1 MVRSAGSKQ
10 RGYFV
15 GIGKAR
21 FGPVVE
27 ELDLRIQTSKV
38 LVHYELHLLVQCDLL
53 LRQLIGSR
61 IVLADLGAKEF
72 LLRVGLMAPVRLDP
86 FLYLPV
92 AVLDNAN
99 ALIVL
104 AVLVGDLLLDET
116 NLLGEVLD
124 TIDPVVEDQAGV
136 EGLGLRHPL
145 DEVDRQ
151 VVSRHDC

>member
-1 MVRSAGSKQ
+1 
-10 RGYFV
+10 
-15 GIGKAR
+15 
-21 FGPVVE
+21 
-27 ELDLRIQTSKV
+27 
-38 LVHYELHLLVQCDLL
+38 
-53 LRQLIGSR
+53 LIGSC

-92 AVLDNAN
+92 AVLDDAD
-99 ALIVL
+99 AFIVL

-116 NLLGEVLD
+116 NLFGEVLD
-124 TIDPVVEDQAGV
+124 TIDPVVEDQAGI